1 MNVPL
6 ARKLKRNLVLLSII
20 YSLFIFI
27 VDKLSS
33 CMLLCSYL
41 TAVNIVHVTRSEE
54 GIYYAIDI
62 GGTCFRF
69 LKVELGAGSTIINQ
83 KIEYQPIKE
92 ELTKGTSEVCL
103 IILFLL
109 S

>member
-1 MNVPL
+1 MGDISLYNGF
-6 ARKLKRNLVLLSII
+6 LSII
-20 YSLFIFI
+20 YSFFLCIVRL
-27 VDKLSS
+27 VDKFSRYV
-33 CMLLCSYL
+33 LLYNCL

-83 KIEYQPIKE
+83 KVEHQPIKE
-92 ELTKGTSEVCL
+92 ELTTGTSEVGL

-109 S
+109 PY

>member
-1 MNVPL
+1 MRL
-6 ARKLKRNLVLLSII
+6 
-20 YSLFIFI
+20 
-27 VDKLSS
+27 VDKFSMHTLFYI
-33 CMLLCSYL
+33 CLAL
-41 TAVNIVHVTRSEE
+41 VNIAHATRSEE

-83 KIEYQPIKE
+83 KVDHQPIKE

-103 IILFLL
+103 SF
-109 S
+109 